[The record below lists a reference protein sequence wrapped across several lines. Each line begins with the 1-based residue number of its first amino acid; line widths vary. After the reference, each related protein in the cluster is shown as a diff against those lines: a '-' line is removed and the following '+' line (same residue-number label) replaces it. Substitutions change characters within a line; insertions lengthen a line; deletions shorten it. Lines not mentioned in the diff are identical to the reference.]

1 MSSFGSQIR
10 KRIGELYKADQDVPG
25 ILEAVAE
32 GATIEAVR
40 VAGQNTPPNDGT
52 LARDEYQERTDG
64 GTLGNGQRDDACDH
78 GGSRGQDVHHGAE

>member
-10 KRIGELYKADQDVPG
+10 KRIGELYKAGQDVPG

-40 VAGQNTPPNDGT
+40 VAGENTPPK
-52 LARDEYQERTDG
+52 
-64 GTLGNGQRDDACDH
+64 
-78 GGSRGQDVHHGAE
+78 

>member
-10 KRIGELYKADQDVPG
+10 KRIGELYKAGQDVPG

-52 LARDEYQERTDG
+52 LAGTNTRSGQDG
-64 GTLGNGQRDDACDH
+64 GTLGNGQCDDACDH

>member
-52 LARDEYQERTDG
+52 WPGRIPGADRWRNT
-64 GTLGNGQRDDACDH
+64 GQRTA
-78 GGSRGQDVHHGAE
+78 